1 MPEAT
6 QLEQRLAVLR
16 DEIDWPETP
25 ALEARVL
32 ARIAAPAAP
41 ALVRRPWFQSR
52 WALAAAAVLVV
63 VAALVAYTPTRVA
76 IANWINVHTIFTRV
90 TELPTPSPQPSGP
103 LGKRLGLGNPTT
115 LDQAQSKVT
124 WHILVPAS
132 LGQPDEVYLQLP
144 PDGPPQGEVTLVYK
158 SRPGVKTSGQ
168 TGVAVLVTEASGKVD
183 AQMFGKML
191 GTGTNLEEVTVNGH
205 QGYWIS
211 GQPHVFFFID
221 ANGNFRDETL
231 RLATNTL
238 LIDDNGTVIR
248 IEGDL
253 TKAQA
258 LEIASSV
265 S

>member
-1 MPEAT
+1 VPEAVD
-6 QLEQRLAVLR
+6 LEQRLSVLVA
-16 DEIDWPETP
+16 EIDWPATP
-25 ALEARVL
+25 DLAGRVR
-32 ARIAAPAAP
+32 ARITAPAI
-41 ALVRRPWFQSR
+41 VRRPWFQSR
-52 WALAAAAVLVV
+52 WALAAVAVLLV
-63 VAALVAYTPTRVA
+63 VATLVAYTPTRVA

-132 LGQPDEVYLQLP
+132 LGQPDEIYLQFP

-158 SRPGVKTSGQ
+158 SRPGLKTSGQ
-168 TGVAVLVTEASGKVD
+168 TGVAVLITEANGKVD

-191 GTGTNLEEVTVNGH
+191 GNGTNMEVVIVNGH

-221 ANGNFRDETL
+221 ANGHFRDETL

-258 LEIASSV
+258 LEIASSL